1 MRSTASFVIKYVLL
15 ALIGVVLLVIS
26 MFGVVDAFWAGQGG
40 AILGVSA
47 VRVIQFIRY
56 KKDEEYAQR
65 VKVANGDERNLYLA
79 EKARSWGFS
88 MSILLEFIGV
98 IGFHVAGQPELSTLL
113 GFVICLQLVLY
124 WIFWL
129 WGRKKY

>member
-1 MRSTASFVIKYVLL
+1 MRSTTSFVIKYVLL
-15 ALIGVVLLVIS
+15 ALIGVVLLVIPL
-26 MFGVVDAFWAGQGG
+26 FGVIDDFWFGMGCG
-40 AILGVSA
+40 ILGVSS

-56 KKDEEYAQR
+56 KKDEEYAER
-65 VKVANGDERNLYLA
+65 VEVANGDERNRYLA

-88 MSILLEFIGV
+88 GSILLEFIGV
-98 IGFHVAGQPELSTLL
+98 IGFRVAGQPELSTLL
-113 GFVICLQLVLY
+113 GIVICLQIVLY